1 LSRSG
6 QSSLA
11 YNPITLA
18 YNSSKKGEDLK
29 KEDLTS
35 IHRNAVRSSKMYFKG
50 NTYDP
55 IRQKDIAHDKF
66 QDNGISNY
74 LVQMANKSAGELEA
88 KLK

>member
-1 LSRSG
+1 
-6 QSSLA
+6 
-11 YNPITLA
+11 
-18 YNSSKKGEDLK
+18 
-29 KEDLTS
+29 
-35 IHRNAVRSSKMYFKG
+35 MYFKG

-88 KLK
+88 KLKWVI